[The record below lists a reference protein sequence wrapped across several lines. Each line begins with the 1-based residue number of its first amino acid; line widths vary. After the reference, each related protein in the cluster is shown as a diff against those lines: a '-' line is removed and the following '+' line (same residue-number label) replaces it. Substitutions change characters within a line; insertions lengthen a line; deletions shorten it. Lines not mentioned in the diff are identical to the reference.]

1 MPNRARQL
9 LTLGQSVWLDF
20 IRRGHLLDGGFDRDV
35 SEGGVVGVT
44 SNPTIFQQAVGRGRD
59 YDTAIAHGIARGLEG
74 EALFE
79 RLAIEDIRM
88 PCDKLLAVSES
99 THGRDG

>member
-20 IRRGHLLDGGFDRDV
+20 IRRGHLVSGGFDRDI
-35 SEGGVVGVT
+35 EDAGVVGVT
-44 SNPTIFQQAVGRGRD
+44 SNPTIFQQAIGGGSD
-59 YDTAIAHGIARGLEG
+59 YDTAIAEGITRGLEG

-79 RLAIEDIRM
+79 ALAIEDIRM
-88 PCDKLLAVSES
+88 ACDRLLPV
-99 THGRDG
+99 